1 MPLEELTRY
10 TKSIEALRNKLL
22 ARGINPRRAIRHSIS
37 TIAEISNT
45 FEEFQVY
52 LTRLEN
58 LAIQMEVQ
66 GSHWNLFKG
75 IAVAALSADNIRL
88 IYHPEIPR
96 KVVSYWEE
104 RTHGLSSYL
113 VQEVIQEHK
122 PAWIEVVPVESPAE
136 SGVGGVQASAAEL
149 AEIRG
154 RLVERLGPQ
163 IEQGGYALV
172 LHPEPSS
179 QDAANIINR
188 SMDLGFDFDH
198 IIVVDTPEKAKAYI
212 ANPEY
217 NIVYFVNRLPGVDLQ
232 GPLAGLGIADVSGG
246 VASVVPE
253 TAKDLE
259 IWL

>member
-1 MPLEELTRY
+1 VET
-10 TKSIEALRNKLL
+10 EAHL
-22 ARGINPRRAIRHSIS
+22 
-37 TIAEISNT
+37 
-45 FEEFQVY
+45 
-52 LTRLEN
+52 
-58 LAIQMEVQ
+58 
-66 GSHWNLFKG
+66 
-75 IAVAALSADNIRL
+75 AALVNAAVMAAEADGVAEQMAAG
-88 IYHPEIPR
+88 EIALDY
-96 KVVSYWEE
+96 V
-104 RTHGLSSYL
+104 
-113 VQEVIQEHK
+113 
-122 PAWIEVVPVESPAE
+122 
-136 SGVGGVQASAAEL
+136 AEL
-149 AEIRG
+149 AEIKG
-154 RLVERLGPQ
+154 RLVERLGPR